1 MLYPFAETTECDF
14 KRELETKKPKSWLKS
29 VSAFANGIGGRLVFG
44 IDDMG
49 EVVGLTDVQKNA
61 EVISDLIKTRIIP
74 IPQFILTVEKVQEKN
89 ILVLTIEAGR
99 ATPYYYKA
107 DGIREAYIRIGNES
121 VAAPDY
127 ILNELILKGKNQS
140 FDALIS
146 DMKKADYS
154 FTLLEATY
162 YEQTLSKMESKD
174 YFSFGL
180 TDKKGYLTNAG
191 RLFADQYIVYNAR
204 VFVQDGKG

>member
-180 TDKKGYLTNAG
+180 TDKS
-191 RLFADQYIVYNAR
+191 
-204 VFVQDGKG
+204 